1 MKGGYKKMRF
11 VIISVMIGIILG
23 LLTRAIPLLKRV
35 IKDISMKPKK
45 K

>member
-1 MKGGYKKMRF
+1 MKF
-11 VIISVMIGIILG
+11 VIISVMIGTILG
-23 LLTRAIPLLKRV
+23 LLTRAIPHLKRA